1 MKTLYKT
8 FSRKDNVEQ
17 LLKTKL
23 LIRQFIKCK
32 TKTTF
37 FCLRTHASFTGGI
50 FYKFFSSRTK
60 TWPKQPTCVASI
72 KMLRLTGI
80 QFVQNCLS
88 VFHLPLKLKETSL
101 FTNIV
106 FVIQIAAGH

>member
-1 MKTLYKT
+1 MLHSPAE
-8 FSRKDNVEQ
+8 FFISFLVLERKPGQ
-17 LLKTKL
+17 
-23 LIRQFIKCK
+23 
-32 TKTTF
+32 
-37 FCLRTHASFTGGI
+37 
-50 FYKFFSSRTK
+50 
-60 TWPKQPTCVASI
+60 KQPTCVASI

-101 FTNIV
+101 FTNNV